1 MYDYYKPFRN
11 FIRQFPVAEALGQIW
26 FLASHLSGDGPSNRP
41 VSFPDRPG
49 LPLKLN
55 EMIHLWDLELLARE
69 VILNGSAKGSR
80 SLAQWRDFSRAINFI
95 RDIDNE
101 VSRRW
106 GSERTVLREL
116 HRIIH
121 RQAPWQRPAS
131 ASSTM
136 RYLKIF
142 GGSELEPLLVAKTG
156 LPLRKF
162 FQLAFAVSGHL
173 LREAGVNTMTNY
185 SEIGVSPEESARFFE
200 TITAP
205 LTILRERTKEAQ
217 RYDDGWLY
225 AWNPLQATP
234 LVSFDPHHPERALC
248 PLPPYLLRRVTDGL
262 FYDLVNLPGFD
273 NAFGD
278 AFQNYVGMVLRELLK
293 LPRFDVSAE
302 ESYRVGKRYRK
313 DGVDWTVMDDTANLF
328 IECKTKRL
336 RLDAKFILSGTG
348 LHDAMDALGGY
359 IVQHYKNIIDAL
371 AGKTRW
377 QRNER
382 PSFALITT
390 LEDWWIFSPPV
401 VAALDESVE
410 RHLAKANIEKQILT
424 RVPYAVASIDEVELG
439 CQIIA
444 EVGIQP
450 FFGAKAGSEFRGW
463 SLSPFFQQEF
473 PEEARRANRR
483 LFADEFW
490 SFGSGLGKPETER
503 FINMNNGTGASDG

>member
-1 MYDYYKPFRN
+1 MYDNYKPFRN
-11 FIRQFPVAEALGQIW
+11 FIRQFPVGETLGQIW
-26 FLASHLSGDGPSNRP
+26 FLASHLSGGGQSSHL

-55 EMIHLWDLELLARE
+55 EMIYFWDLELLARE
-69 VILNGSAKGSR
+69 IVMNGSTTGSR
-80 SLAQWRDFSRAINFI
+80 SLALWRDFSRAINFI
-95 RDIDNE
+95 REIDNE

-106 GSERTVLREL
+106 SREGTVLREL

-121 RQAPWQRPAS
+121 RQFPWQRPAS
-131 ASSTM
+131 VGSIM

-156 LPLRKF
+156 LPIRKF
-162 FQLAFAVSGHL
+162 FQLSFAVSGHL
-173 LREAGVNTMTNY
+173 LKGAGINTMTNY
-185 SEIGVSPEESARFFE
+185 SEIGVSTEESTRFFE

-205 LTILRERTKEAQ
+205 LPVLRERTKAAQ
-217 RYDDGWLY
+217 HYDDGWLY

-293 LPRFDVSAE
+293 PPRFDVSAE
-302 ESYRVGKRYRK
+302 EPYHVGKRYRK
-313 DGVDWTVMDDTANLF
+313 DGVDWTVMDETANLF

-336 RLDAKFILSGTG
+336 RQDAKFIISGTG
-348 LHDAMDALGGY
+348 LNDAMDALGGY

-371 AGKTRW
+371 AGKTHW

-390 LEDWWIFSPPV
+390 LEDWWIFPPPI

-410 RHLAKANIEKQILT
+410 RNLAKANIDKEILT
-424 RVPYAVASIDEVELG
+424 RVPYVVASIDEVELG

-450 FFGAKAGSEFRGW
+450 FFGAKADAEFRGW
-463 SLSPFFQQEF
+463 SLSPFFQQKF
-473 PEEARRANRR
+473 PEQARRANRR
-483 LFADEFW
+483 IFADDFL
-490 SFGSGLGKPETER
+490 SFGSGLARTEY
-503 FINMNNGTGASDG
+503 